1 MSPGLCSKSL
11 PGKLGPPQGRQWP
24 RGAAAECS
32 ESVLLE
38 KQKVNSLSETL
49 LQTRGQLSLACQQ
62 VQQLRQEVKEQQEKG
77 QTIEAKLQ
85 AELQEARREIQAAQK
100 RHKEELRGIKE
111 EMNLLL
117 EQREALQKQVGEL
130 TSQLAAS
137 RESQATIV
145 QRAQQDVSWA
155 QEQSRQKLLE
165 VEHLQKMLE
174 EAEHQNKELQVH
186 LKNLELEG
194 SHWEEVARQNS
205 GFRASLDALE
215 KEKARLI
222 LSLEEKN
229 LCLRTLEEKNQ
240 ALNNQ
245 VCHLHSVLQE
255 SEQLC
260 SELRRQLLEL
270 NTQIQAE
277 LEAVI
282 EKAALQPAQE
292 KQELETE
299 VSELRVRLQSSEE
312 RAEAM
317 ATQCKALELE
327 LREVQAQRDH
337 LKARNQ
343 ELQQELEESEQAMW
357 RAEHQKTSRETALE
371 KEAIA
376 LKEEA
381 VTLHQEVAPL
391 QRKLESLEKERKDV
405 LRERELYEE
414 QMGDLKKKNE
424 MNTPEM
430 QTHKENPQQLEVDR
444 EAKQEQLEHGAAAL
458 KEWQETA
465 QVLCAALSK
474 SEISKGALKK
484 DLDILK
490 ERIRL
495 QVGTGIDLQSTST
508 SLSDS
513 NEVSHEEAVG
523 AEGKRLSERSRKGV
537 ECVRDQVAAA
547 AKDKPEKRELR
558 RTFEV
563 SQEQESSSRALEQ
576 LHQESSG
583 QGHALAQVCR
593 EKELLGQEKA
603 ALEGRLAAMEC
614 HKQDLSKQLAETRS
628 AKESLESSLFAA
640 QQQISQLEITSSH
653 LEAQVL
659 TVTQAKE
666 ALQGEVQCLQR
677 ELEAERA
684 LRKQEQ
690 EDTAQQLLQAEQQC
704 QESLRLQG
712 TAQQVEIN
720 KLLQDLASERER
732 HHAEMQ
738 ETLQQWGKEKA
749 EREQEHEK
757 VLFEMRQKV
766 ATLQAQREE
775 ERTRFENAKR
785 EVLLEKQKVNSLS
798 ETLLQTRGQLSRAC
812 QQVQQLRQE
821 VKEQQEKGQ
830 TIEAKLQ
837 AELQEARR
845 EIQAAQKRHEE
856 ELRGIK
862 EEMNV
867 LLEQREALQKQVG
880 ELTSQLAA
888 SRESQATIVQ
898 RAQQDVSWAQEQSRQ
913 KLLEVEHLQK
923 MLEEA
928 EHQNK
933 ELQVHLKNLELEGSH
948 WEEVARQNSGFWA
961 SLDALEKE
969 KARLILSL
977 EEKNLCLRTLEEKN
991 QALNNQVCHLH
1002 SVLQE
1007 SEQLCSELRRQLLE
1021 LNTQI
1026 QAELEAVIEKA
1037 ALQPAQEKQELETEV
1052 SELRVRLQSSEE
1064 RAEAMATQCKAL
1076 ELELREVQ
1084 AQRDHLKARNQEL
1097 QQELEE
1103 SEQAMWRAEH
1113 QKTSRE
1119 TALEK
1124 EAIALKEEAV
1134 TLHQEVAPLQRKLE
1148 SLEKERKD
1156 VLRERE
1162 LYEEQMGDLKKKN
1175 EMNTPEMQTHKENPQ
1190 QLEVDREAKQE
1201 QLEHGAAALK
1211 EWQETAQV
1219 LCAALSKSEISK
1231 GALKKDLD
1239 ILKERLRLQQAVGAE
1254 GKRLSE
1260 RSRKGVECV
1269 RDQVAA
1275 AAKDKPEKRELRRT
1289 FEVSLLQSQ
1298 LARDR
1303 QDNLES
1309 CAGSR
1314 QEMLPLS
1321 HKDLLTS

>member
-1 MSPGLCSKSL
+1 M
-11 PGKLGPPQGRQWP
+11 R
-24 RGAAAECS
+24 A
-32 ESVLLE
+32 
-38 KQKVNSLSETL
+38 
-49 LQTRGQLSLACQQ
+49 
-62 VQQLRQEVKEQQEKG
+62 
-77 QTIEAKLQ
+77 
-85 AELQEARREIQAAQK
+85 LQEAV
-100 RHKEELRGIKE
+100 L
-111 EMNLLL
+111 EM
-117 EQREALQKQVGEL
+117 EA
-130 TSQLAAS
+130 T
-137 RESQATIV
+137 QAT
-145 QRAQQDVSWA
+145 R
-155 QEQSRQKLLE
+155 
-165 VEHLQKMLE
+165 
-174 EAEHQNKELQVH
+174 
-186 LKNLELEG
+186 
-194 SHWEEVARQNS
+194 
-205 GFRASLDALE
+205 E
-215 KEKARLI
+215 K
-222 LSLEEKN
+222 
-229 LCLRTLEEKNQ
+229 
-240 ALNNQ
+240 
-245 VCHLHSVLQE
+245 
-255 SEQLC
+255 
-260 SELRRQLLEL
+260 QLL
-270 NTQIQAE
+270 
-277 LEAVI
+277 
-282 EKAALQPAQE
+282 
-292 KQELETE
+292 QELEESRAGEWSLRDSVHMLEAE
-299 VSELRVRLQSSEE
+299 VSELRRKPQSSDD
-312 RAEAM
+312 
-317 ATQCKALELE
+317 KALSLAIKFNTSELE
-327 LREVQAQRDH
+327 LRKTQAQRDN
-337 LKARNQ
+337 LRARNQ

-430 QTHKENPQQLEVDR
+430 RTHKENPQQLEVDR

-465 QVLCAALSK
+465 QVLSAALSK

-490 ERIRL
+490 ERLRL
-495 QVGTGIDLQSTST
+495 QQ
-508 SLSDS
+508 
-513 NEVSHEEAVG
+513 AVG
-523 AEGKRLSERSRKGV
+523 AEGKRLSEHSRKGV

-576 LHQESSG
+576 LHQE
-583 QGHALAQVCR
+583 LAQVCR

-640 QQQISQLEITSSH
+640 QQQISQLEITSNH

-785 EVLLEKQKVNSLS
+785 EVLLEKQKEKNSLS

-845 EIQAAQKRHEE
+845 EIQAAQKRHKE

-862 EEMNV
+862 EEMNL

-933 ELQVHLKNLELEGSH
+933 ELQVHLKNLELEGSQ
-948 WEEVARQNSGFWA
+948 WEEVARQNSGFRA

-977 EEKNLCLRTLEEKN
+977 EEKNLYLRTLEEKN
-991 QALNNQVCHLH
+991 QELNNQV
-1002 SVLQE
+1002 SV
-1007 SEQLCSELRRQLLE
+1007 
-1021 LNTQI
+1021 
-1026 QAELEAVIEKA
+1026 
-1037 ALQPAQEKQELETEV
+1037 
-1052 SELRVRLQSSEE
+1052 
-1064 RAEAMATQCKAL
+1064 
-1076 ELELREVQ
+1076 
-1084 AQRDHLKARNQEL
+1084 
-1097 QQELEE
+1097 
-1103 SEQAMWRAEH
+1103 
-1113 QKTSRE
+1113 
-1119 TALEK
+1119 
-1124 EAIALKEEAV
+1124 
-1134 TLHQEVAPLQRKLE
+1134 
-1148 SLEKERKD
+1148 
-1156 VLRERE
+1156 
-1162 LYEEQMGDLKKKN
+1162 
-1175 EMNTPEMQTHKENPQ
+1175 
-1190 QLEVDREAKQE
+1190 
-1201 QLEHGAAALK
+1201 
-1211 EWQETAQV
+1211 
-1219 LCAALSKSEISK
+1219 
-1231 GALKKDLD
+1231 
-1239 ILKERLRLQQAVGAE
+1239 
-1254 GKRLSE
+1254 
-1260 RSRKGVECV
+1260 
-1269 RDQVAA
+1269 
-1275 AAKDKPEKRELRRT
+1275 
-1289 FEVSLLQSQ
+1289 F
-1298 LARDR
+1298 
-1303 QDNLES
+1303 
-1309 CAGSR
+1309 
-1314 QEMLPLS
+1314 
-1321 HKDLLTS
+1321 

>member
-1 MSPGLCSKSL
+1 MASSITGTDRSQHAASRNSLSTLTSTDAQHPFKLVWEATESCGRLQRGFEQMEEQCKRLRSHQEQIDSLMEEIRSDCENLEKSKEKLQQCTGIPAAGALSL
-11 PGKLGPPQGRQWP
+11 RQKNSKQLKE
-24 RGAAAECS
+24 ASAQAE
-32 ESVLLE
+32 EAVQQDRMEVLLE

-111 EMNLLL
+111 EMNVLL

-194 SHWEEVARQNS
+194 SQWEEVARQNS

-405 LRERELYEE
+405 LVRTRERELYEE

-593 EKELLGQEKA
+593 EKELLGREKA

-640 QQQISQLEITSSH
+640 QQQISQLEITSNH

-690 EDTAQQLLQAEQQC
+690 EDTAQQLLQAEQQR

-785 EVLLEKQKVNSLS
+785 EVLLEKQKEKNSLS
-798 ETLLQTRGQLSRAC
+798 ETLLQTRGQLSLAC

-856 ELRGIK
+856 GLRGIK

-948 WEEVARQNSGFWA
+948 WEEVARQNSGFRA

-969 KARLILSL
+969 KARLVLSL

-991 QALNNQVCHLH
+991 QALNNQVSQFRSALH
-1002 SVLQE
+1002 E
-1007 SEQLCSELRRQLLE
+1007 AEQLCSNRTGQLLA
-1021 LNTQI
+1021 LNI
-1026 QAELEAVIEKA
+1026 QVICALASSSPGTHIIIFGLEAPTAFPSQQHPLLPCSAPGCCCTHRPRLDLVSA
-1037 ALQPAQEKQELETEV
+1037 ADVFPRSLPGPSRKCGRRSSSRLLWSFSIPLLAVLSQMELVPVLGTEQCGHTDV
-1052 SELRVRLQSSEE
+1052 
-1064 RAEAMATQCKAL
+1064 AMAGWGGHFHRSQF
-1076 ELELREVQ
+1076 
-1084 AQRDHLKARNQEL
+1084 
-1097 QQELEE
+1097 
-1103 SEQAMWRAEH
+1103 
-1113 QKTSRE
+1113 SR
-1119 TALEK
+1119 
-1124 EAIALKEEAV
+1124 
-1134 TLHQEVAPLQRKLE
+1134 
-1148 SLEKERKD
+1148 
-1156 VLRERE
+1156 
-1162 LYEEQMGDLKKKN
+1162 
-1175 EMNTPEMQTHKENPQ
+1175 
-1190 QLEVDREAKQE
+1190 
-1201 QLEHGAAALK
+1201 
-1211 EWQETAQV
+1211 
-1219 LCAALSKSEISK
+1219 C
-1231 GALKKDLD
+1231 
-1239 ILKERLRLQQAVGAE
+1239 
-1254 GKRLSE
+1254 
-1260 RSRKGVECV
+1260 
-1269 RDQVAA
+1269 
-1275 AAKDKPEKRELRRT
+1275 
-1289 FEVSLLQSQ
+1289 
-1298 LARDR
+1298 
-1303 QDNLES
+1303 
-1309 CAGSR
+1309 
-1314 QEMLPLS
+1314 
-1321 HKDLLTS
+1321 